1 MGAVAVPIAIVVI
14 ALFALVGAA
23 VRMTRKERAH
33 ADALRGAEDGPEG
46 GAALHYVVPNGQDPA
61 AIALALTR
69 AGYDAAQD
77 PVVGQPGEL
86 LIGRADGDSPDRE
99 EVRSVLSGVVPI
111 NLEGDEEASLA
122 PVRFADE

>member
-1 MGAVAVPIAIVVI
+1 MGAVVVPILIVVI
-14 ALFALVGAA
+14 ALFALAGAA

-33 ADALRGAEDGPEG
+33 ADALRAPDN

-69 AGYDAAQD
+69 AGYDTAQD
-77 PVVGQPGEL
+77 PAVGQPGEL
-86 LIGRADGDSPDRE
+86 LIGRANGASPDRE

-111 NLEGDEEASLA
+111 NLEGDEAVNPA
-122 PVRFADE
+122 PVRFTDE